1 MRPNRKLGI
10 QVAGEGE
17 EEVSGFII
25 GGGVIYMDT
34 TPPSLKT
41 RMSCLAKY

>member
-10 QVAGEGE
+10 QVAGKGE

-25 GGGVIYMDT
+25 GGGYLHGYNA
-34 TPPSLKT
+34 P
-41 RMSCLAKY
+41 

>member
-25 GGGVIYMDT
+25 GGGLFTWIQR
-34 TPPSLKT
+34 P
-41 RMSCLAKY
+41 LA